1 MSTETATKTK
11 TYTLEEIL
19 AQFKGDNNLMLWN
32 DEVNTF
38 DHVIFCLIEF
48 LEYSSAEAERIAW
61 TVHTKGKEVVL
72 QGSREELIP
81 FRDKL
86 QEQGLSVSIE

>member
-1 MSTETATKTK
+1 MSTQTATK
-11 TYTLEEIL
+11 TYTLKEIL
-19 AQFKGDNNLMLWN
+19 EQFKGESNLILWN

-48 LEYSSAEAERIAW
+48 LEYSSPEAERIAW

>member
-1 MSTETATKTK
+1 MLTMSTKEK
-11 TYTLEEIL
+11 YSEDLLLEEEVKQQNEIVL
-19 AQFKGDNNLMLWN
+19 YN

-48 LEYSSAEAERIAW
+48 LEYSASEAERIAW